1 MTRKKYE
8 VLALTIASTLLL
20 LGTQVNAGEVDDRW
34 YIAPAL
40 SYIKADEDRN
50 ADNDLSF
57 RLGIGKAIS
66 DTWDIEAN
74 LVIDSLD
81 FKNGLSKYKQKGLG
95 LDALYFFSRDTNF
108 APYAVIGT
116 GILNTKTVGESTN
129 VMLNA
134 GLGFKKDLTDNGLAL
149 RADARYRTDFDDYS
163 VSSQKRFGDW
173 VFSLGLAIPL
183 GDKVKPAPMTAPVA
197 ATIATPAPAAPAKPM
212 DSDGDGVVDSQDR
225 CPNSPAGAKVNAQ
238 GCELDSDGD
247 GVVDSQDRCPNSP
260 AGAKVN
266 AQGCELDSDGDG
278 VVDSQDRC
286 PNSPAGAKVN
296 AQGCELDSDGD
307 GVVDSQDRCPT
318 SKMGI
323 KVDNNGCAI
332 PEVIILKG
340 VNFETSSDR
349 LTSDSIGIL
358 NGVAE
363 TLLRRTEI
371 SIEVGGYTDNRGAT
385 SSNEKLS
392 QKRAQAVAKYLASR
406 GIKADRLTAKGYG
419 ESNPVADNNTETGRA
434 QNRRVELQILE
445 N

>member
-286 PNSPAGAKVN
+286 P
-296 AQGCELDSDGD
+296 
-307 GVVDSQDRCPT
+307 T